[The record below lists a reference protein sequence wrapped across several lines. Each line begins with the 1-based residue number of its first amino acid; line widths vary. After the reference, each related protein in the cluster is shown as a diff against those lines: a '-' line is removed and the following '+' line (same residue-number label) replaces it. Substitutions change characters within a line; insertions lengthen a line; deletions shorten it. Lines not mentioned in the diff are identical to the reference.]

1 MAKILIAEDSEMF
14 RSILERTLLKRITC
28 EASFAKTG
36 KEAYE
41 AIKKEC
47 PSLLMADIEMPE
59 MNGLELVEKLRAEDA
74 YKNLPV
80 IFLTNRKDKD
90 SVAKALTLNVADY
103 ILKPTT
109 NADMLYDKVQ
119 RVLRANKISC

>member
-1 MAKILIAEDSEMF
+1 MF
-14 RSILERTLLKRITC
+14 RTILERTLLKRITC
-28 EASFAKTG
+28 EAAFARTG
-36 KEAYE
+36 KEAYD

-59 MNGLELVEKLRAEDA
+59 MNGLELVEKLRAEEA

-80 IFLTNRKDKD
+80 IFLTNRKDKE
-90 SVAKALTLNVADY
+90 SVSKALSLKAADY

-109 NADMLYDKVQ
+109 NANMLYDKVQ
-119 RVLRANKISC
+119 RVLRANKIPC